1 MKCVFSI
8 ALIMIIA
15 GGCAG
20 AGIPDVV
27 IVERTGNFVRV
38 DPDPTATTA
47 RNAHPV
53 SIPPNRLRTLLA
65 SIEIKSPEGPF
76 FAEEDEGRL
85 FDPGELTFLVSAVS
99 KALAKAKPT
108 EWVVFYLHQSGRLL
122 RPDVTTG
129 AVAVREGSVSFTLG
143 HYRRTDVVGS
153 EEENRDSF
161 LENELRADPMFGI
174 HDVGVR
180 ISVGAG
186 QRWRPGDTPRTILF
200 PLAPRSPSG
209 KS

>member
-1 MKCVFSI
+1 MRCVVSVV
-8 ALIMIIA
+8 LIMIIA
-15 GGCAG
+15 GGCG
-20 AGIPDVV
+20 GPGTPDVV
-27 IVERTGNFVRV
+27 IMERTGNFVRV
-38 DPDPTATTA
+38 DPDPTAKTT
-47 RNAHPV
+47 RNTHPV
-53 SIPPNRLRTLLA
+53 SVPPDRLGALLA
-65 SIEIKSPEGPF
+65 SIEVKSPEGPF
-76 FAEEDEGRL
+76 FAEEDEGPL
-85 FDPGELTFLVSAVS
+85 FDPEDLAFLVPAVS
-99 KALAKAKPT
+99 KALAKANPT
-108 EWVVFYLHQSGRLL
+108 EWVVFYLQQSGRLL

-129 AVAVREGSVSFTLG
+129 AVAVREGSLSFTLG
-143 HYRRTDVVGS
+143 QYRRADVVGS

-161 LENELRADPMFGI
+161 LENELRADPMFGV